1 MILNSILSLII
12 ISPEDICGNLVSLFS
27 EQILRATLPE
37 RYNILKL
44 RILSNLFHGLIS
56 TSRQRFPAYIY
67 LIKCSIAARNLQFL
81 QMDLESI
88 KRYLKAWQSTT
99 EESQVLYR
107 LLFEATAQMNDS
119 KNALKFITQLLG
131 TYTKETASKSRD
143 DAHK

>member
-1 MILNSILSLII
+1 MILNSLLSLII
-12 ISPEDICGNLVSLFS
+12 ISPEEICGKLVPLFS
-27 EQILRATLPE
+27 EHILRASLPE
-37 RYNILKL
+37 RYNPLKL

-56 TSRQRFPAYIY
+56 TSRHRYIVY
-67 LIKCSIAARNLQFL
+67 LFLIKCSIVARNSQYLQL
-81 QMDLESI
+81 DLDLI
-88 KRYLKAWQSTT
+88 KRYLQTWQSTI

>member
-12 ISPEDICGNLVSLFS
+12 ISPEETCGNLVSLFS
-27 EQILRATLPE
+27 EQIIRATLPE
-37 RYNILKL
+37 RYNTLKL
-44 RILSNLFHGLIS
+44 RIISNLFHGLIS
-56 TSRQRFPAYIY
+56 TSRHRYTVYLY
-67 LIKCSIAARNLQFL
+67 LIRCSTVARNSQFL
-81 QMDLESI
+81 QLDLELI
-88 KRYLKAWQSTT
+88 KRYLQTWQSTT

-131 TYTKETASKSRD
+131 TYTKETASKSRE